1 MATKFKTVK
10 AMDELIKFFD
20 LINSEKQRF
29 FPVIDKSN
37 KLIGAID
44 TNNVSEF
51 LMLKTNFIA
60 KT

>member
-1 MATKFKTVK
+1 MK
-10 AMDELIKFFD
+10 AKDELIKFFD
-20 LINSEKQRF
+20 LINNEKQRF
-29 FPVIDKSN
+29 FPVTNNTN

-44 TNNVSEF
+44 VNNVSEF